1 MSLYQD
7 DEDEVVR
14 YRIEP
19 WITISIYFFRLR
31 TSDFSSISVPFLS
44 SDWCAWSV
52 CVCVQT
58 HHQEPLPGNP
68 TGRCVNITTTLK
80 RKRKTSNLF
89 LWFSKCRKKKRR
101 QAAQSPHPRGAS
113 NCKSWPTGCSGWS
126 HTPKWLADAK
136 TTSTFL
142 HPERIVG
149 CVQPPQKISRKKWRQ
164 STRLRPCKTLNSLS
178 DCTFR
183 LFHWLCDV
191 ILHAASRGIFSSPLL
206 QRSLSVWTIF
216 MVRSHFRMSAT

>member
-1 MSLYQD
+1 MKS
-7 DEDEVVR
+7 
-14 YRIEP
+14 
-19 WITISIYFFRLR
+19 
-31 TSDFSSISVPFLS
+31 SDTESNHGSPFLFIFFVCVLLTFHPS
-44 SDWCAWSV
+44 PCLSFRPIGVHGVCECV